1 MLKPAS
7 TPNGISNRGPAPALS
22 LGGAYGPYTLAAIA
36 SLVFVWIAVR
46 ETKGKTL
53 EEM

>member
-1 MLKPAS
+1 MNEPAS
-7 TPNGISNRGPAPALS
+7 ILNGISRHGPAPALVLS
-22 LGGAYGPYTLAAIA
+22 GAYGLYTLAAIA
-36 SLVFVWIAVR
+36 SLIFVSIAAR

>member
-1 MLKPAS
+1 MNKPAS
-7 TPNGISNRGPAPALS
+7 TLNGISNHGPAPSLG
-22 LGGAYGPYTLAAIA
+22 LGGAYGLYTLAATATLI
-36 SLVFVWIAVR
+36 FMRIAVR

>member
-1 MLKPAS
+1 MSEYAS
-7 TPNGISNRGPAPALS
+7 NHGPAPALG
-22 LGGAYGPYTLAAIA
+22 LGGAYGLYTLAAIA
-36 SLVFVWIAVR
+36 SLIFVWIALR

>member
-1 MLKPAS
+1 MHKPAS
-7 TPNGISNRGPAPALS
+7 TLNGISNRGPAPALS

>member
-1 MLKPAS
+1 MTFPIL
-7 TPNGISNRGPAPALS
+7 
-22 LGGAYGPYTLAAIA
+22 LGSVGLAGAYGLYAIFA
-36 SLVFVWIAVR
+36 IISFFIVQRIVH